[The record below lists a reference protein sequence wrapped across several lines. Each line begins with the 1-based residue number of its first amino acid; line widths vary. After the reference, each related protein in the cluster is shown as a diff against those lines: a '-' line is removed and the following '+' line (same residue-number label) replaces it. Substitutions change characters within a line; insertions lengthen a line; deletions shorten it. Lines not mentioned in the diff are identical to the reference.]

1 MAVAGITLAVFLH
14 NSPHAGTTAGVRST
28 TSIAQQSAAQSQQ
41 PNATQKVLFSST
53 PYYPYAYL
61 ISTPNLS
68 SGAKAAL
75 SGFRLA
81 DAQNANGTTTYT
93 ITLASSGASQI
104 VTLDKGYSLYIIET
118 SYGDDG
124 IGSDYSLAD
133 DGFVVVNQS
142 GYLS

>member
-1 MAVAGITLAVFLH
+1 LV
-14 NSPHAGTTAGVRST
+14 
-28 TSIAQQSAAQSQQ
+28 
-41 PNATQKVLFSST
+41 
-53 PYYPYAYL
+53 
-61 ISTPNLS
+61 
-68 SGAKAAL
+68 
-75 SGFRLA
+75 
-81 DAQNANGTTTYT
+81 
-93 ITLASSGASQI
+93 SSGASQV